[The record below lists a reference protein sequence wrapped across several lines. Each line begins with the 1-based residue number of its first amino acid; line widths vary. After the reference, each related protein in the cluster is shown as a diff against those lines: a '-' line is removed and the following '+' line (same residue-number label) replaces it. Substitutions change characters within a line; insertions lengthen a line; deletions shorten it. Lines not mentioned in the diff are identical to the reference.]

1 MNKKIQKSQTRF
13 VKQIIKKAL
22 DIAKTKDGEID
33 SNELNRLLGNDLNES
48 QTESIYVAL
57 AKNNIEVVETS
68 LFSGLEDEFTATLQK
83 DAKDQ
88 RSDLEKKKIEDLL
101 LYLF

>member
-48 QTESIYVAL
+48 QTESIL
-57 AKNNIEVVETS
+57 
-68 LFSGLEDEFTATLQK
+68 
-83 DAKDQ
+83 
-88 RSDLEKKKIEDLL
+88 
-101 LYLF
+101 

>member
-83 DAKDQ
+83 DAKTKDQ
-88 RSDLEKKKIEDLL
+88 IWKRKK
-101 LYLF
+101 